1 MSKKVDFIAHG
12 CLYGALLVG
21 AYAMY
26 LSRFNPGEV
35 YAILMFIVV
44 YYLVWG
50 FAYHHLKNDFKK
62 KLFLEYVMIALIALG
77 AGYLVFMS

>member
-1 MSKKVDFIAHG
+1 MTKTIDIISHV
-12 CLYGALLVG
+12 CLYTAFFVG
-21 AYAMY
+21 AFAMY
-26 LSRFNPGEV
+26 LSRFNPREV

-62 KLFLEYVMIALIALG
+62 KLFLEYVLIALIALG